1 LTARRGERS
10 VAGRAGPR
18 PSPDTIAADG
28 SEAPLDAADA
38 SAVARFKARLLAWYA
53 EARRDLPW
61 RRTRDPY
68 RVWVSETMLQQTR
81 VETVVPYYERFLREF
96 PTVGALAEAPEERV
110 LSLWSGLG
118 YYRRAR
124 MLHAAA
130 KQVAAGPGGSVPSD
144 AQGLRALPGVGAYT
158 AGAIASIAFGRP
170 AALVDG
176 NVARVL
182 ARLFA
187 IEEDVTGEARA
198 RVWSLA
204 EALVTHPAGEPGDF
218 NQALMELGATTCVPR
233 NPRCDACPVRAQC
246 GGLAAGI
253 AADLPLKKAKRP
265 PVPVQWT
272 AIVLASETRVLLARR
287 RPDVLFGGL
296 WEPPGTTSATPA
308 VAGGAA
314 PDDRVDALAG
324 RLGCDRAE
332 LEPAGQVVHVLSHR
346 LLQVEVLCGPLREGA
361 RRKRRIVPPNDDY
374 DAVEAVA
381 WSDVDERPH
390 ASLTTKILKVAK
402 RGPRGVPY
410 EIK

>member
-1 LTARRGERS
+1 LTERL
-10 VAGRAGPR
+10 
-18 PSPDTIAADG
+18 
-28 SEAPLDAADA
+28 LDAADA
-38 SAVARFKARLLAWYA
+38 SAVARFKSRLLAWYA

-68 RVWVSETMLQQTR
+68 RVWISETMLQQTR

-96 PTVGALAEAPEERV
+96 PTVGALAEAPEEKV

-130 KQVAAGPGGSVPSD
+130 KQVAALPGAAVPSD
-144 AQGLRALPGVGAYT
+144 DEGLRALPGVGAYT

-170 AALVDG
+170 APLVDG

-198 RVWSLA
+198 RARLWSLA
-204 EALVTHPAGEPGDF
+204 EALVTHPSGEPGDF

-253 AADLPLKKAKRP
+253 ARDLPRKKPKRA
-265 PVPVQWT
+265 PVPVRWT
-272 AIVLASETRVLLARR
+272 ALVLASEGHLLLARR
-287 RPDVLFGGL
+287 RPDALFGGL
-296 WEPPGTTSATPA
+296 WEPPGTAATE
-308 VAGGAA
+308 GTDSLAA
-314 PDDRVDALAG
+314 
-324 RLGCDRAE
+324 RLGCSRTD
-332 LEPAGQVVHVLSHR
+332 LEPAGRVVHVLSHR
-346 LLQVEVLCGPLREGA
+346 LMEVEVLCGPLRDSA
-361 RRKRRIVPPNDDY
+361 RRKRRFVPRTGEHGFEY

-381 WSDVDERPH
+381 WSDVAERPH

>member
-1 LTARRGERS
+1 LTVRRSER
-10 VAGRAGPR
+10 AAAGPAVR
-18 PSPDTIAADG
+18 RHVAAEG
-28 SEAPLDAADA
+28 GEAPLDAADA
-38 SAVARFKARLLAWYA
+38 GAVARFKTRLLAWYA

-96 PTVGALAEAPEERV
+96 PTVGALAEAPEARV

-130 KQVAAGPGGSVPSD
+130 KQVASAPGGSVPDD
-144 AQGLRALPGVGAYT
+144 AEGLRALPGVGAYT
-158 AGAIASIAFGRP
+158 AGAIASIAFGRR

-253 AADLPLKKAKRP
+253 AAELPQKKAKRA

-272 AIVLASETRVLLARR
+272 ALVLASETRLLLARR
-287 RPDVLFGGL
+287 RPDALFGGL
-296 WEPPGTTSATPA
+296 WEPPGTAAT
-308 VAGGAA
+308 VGSSGASGT
-314 PDDRVDALAG
+314 DDKVDALAA
-324 RLGCDRAE
+324 RLGCDRAD
-332 LEPAGQVVHVLSHR
+332 LVSAGKVVHVLSHR
-346 LLQVEVLCGPLREGA
+346 LMQVEVLCGPLRESV
-361 RRKRRIVPPNDDY
+361 RRKRRIAPPDDVY

-381 WSDVDERPH
+381 WSDVAERPH

>member
-1 LTARRGERS
+1 MTERL
-10 VAGRAGPR
+10 
-18 PSPDTIAADG
+18 
-28 SEAPLDAADA
+28 LDAADA
-38 SAVARFKARLLAWYA
+38 SAVAGFKSRLLAWYA
-53 EARRDLPW
+53 EVRRDLPW

-68 RVWVSETMLQQTR
+68 RVWISETMLQQTR

-96 PTVGALAEAPEERV
+96 PTVGALAEAPEEKV

-130 KQVAAGPGGSVPSD
+130 KQVATDHGGCIPSD
-144 AQGLRALPGVGAYT
+144 AGGLRALPGVGAYT

-182 ARLFA
+182 ARVFA
-187 IEEDVTGEARA
+187 VEEDVSGEARG
-198 RVWSLA
+198 RLWSLA
-204 EALVTHPAGEPGDF
+204 EALVTHPTGEPGDF

-233 NPRCDACPVRAQC
+233 HPRCEACPVRTQC

-253 AADLPLKKAKRP
+253 AADLPRKKAKRP
-265 PVPVQWT
+265 PVPVQRT
-272 AIVLASETRVLLARR
+272 ALVLASETRLLLARR

-296 WEPPGTTSATPA
+296 WEPPGT
-308 VAGGAA
+308 GGTRGASGAEDGVESLAA
-314 PDDRVDALAG
+314 RF
-324 RLGCDRAE
+324 GCSRADLE
-332 LEPAGQVVHVLSHR
+332 LAGQVVHVLSHR
-346 LLQVEVLCGPLREGA
+346 LMQVEVLCGPLRETV
-361 RRKRRIVPPNDDY
+361 RRKRRFVPPSGDPDFEY
-374 DAVEAVA
+374 DAVEAVV
-381 WSDVDERPH
+381 WSDVADRPH

-402 RGPRGVPY
+402 RGPSGVPY